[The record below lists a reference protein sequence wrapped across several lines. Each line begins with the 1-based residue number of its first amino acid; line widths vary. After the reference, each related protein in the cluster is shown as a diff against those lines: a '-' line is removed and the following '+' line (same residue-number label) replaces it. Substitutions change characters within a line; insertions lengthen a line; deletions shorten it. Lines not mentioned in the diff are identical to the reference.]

1 MNKRSRQNLMQGRAV
16 AARLAHNQE
25 VMGSNPIPATIS
37 GCGYPGHPQISAFP
51 PRHLGVGTEH
61 AGVHFFCLFRG
72 LCPARAKPQHFGGV
86 PVSGARP
93 AFAAAI

>member
-61 AGVHFFCLFRG
+61 AGVHFAVCARRAQNHNTLG
-72 LCPARAKPQHFGGV
+72 VCPYLVHGPHLPPRF
-86 PVSGARP
+86 S
-93 AFAAAI
+93 F